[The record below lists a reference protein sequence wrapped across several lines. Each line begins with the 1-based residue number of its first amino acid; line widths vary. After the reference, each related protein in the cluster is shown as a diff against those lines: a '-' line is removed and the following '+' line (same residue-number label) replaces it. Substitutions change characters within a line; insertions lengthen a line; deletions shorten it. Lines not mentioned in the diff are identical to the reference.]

1 MRERC
6 LRAIDLRGHPSP
18 LYERTVEILPLAEV
32 ERGKCESVGIC
43 GAEVGSIRDIH
54 RIPKGMLRVVR
65 GGERGKNRAA
75 LEENIHM
82 LACPY
87 PFDYVMAGLAAKK
100 NIGLEIN
107 VREIINA
114 SGVGRMRLLQNLH
127 VTVSLALK
135 YRAPLVITSGSR
147 MGKEVK
153 HPRVLV
159 AFGRILG
166 LDYPLSKSCIYHI
179 PKKILEGVT

>member
-1 MRERC
+1 MREMY

-18 LYERTVEILPLAEV
+18 LYERTVEIFSLAEA
-32 ERGKCESVGIC
+32 EKGKRESADIC
-43 GAEVGSIRDIH
+43 GAEVGSIRDIQ
-54 RIPKGMLRVVR
+54 RIPKGMLKVVR

-87 PFDYVMAGLAAKK
+87 PLDYVMAGLAAKK
-100 NIGLEIN
+100 NIALEIN

-114 SGVGRMRLLQNLH
+114 AGVGRMRLLQNLH
-127 VTVSLALK
+127 DTVTLALK
-135 YRAPLVITSGSR
+135 YKAPLVITSGTR
-147 MGKEVK
+147 NVQEVK

-159 AFGRILG
+159 AFGRVLG

>member
-1 MRERC
+1 MRERY

-18 LYERTVEILPLAEV
+18 LYERTVEILPLEEAMRRETESSGMCGVEV
-32 ERGKCESVGIC
+32 ETIGD
-43 GAEVGSIRDIH
+43 IR
-54 RIPKGMLRVVR
+54 RIPKGMMRVVR

-75 LEENIHM
+75 LEGNIHM

-87 PFDYVMAGLAAKK
+87 PLDYVMAGLAAKK
-100 NIGLEIN
+100 NIALEIN
-107 VREIINA
+107 VREIISA
-114 SGVGRMRLLQNLH
+114 SNVGRMRLLQNLH
-127 VTVSLALK
+127 DTVSLALK
-135 YRAPLVITSGSR
+135 YRAPLVITSGAR
-147 MGKEVK
+147 KEREVK

-166 LDYPLSKSCIYHI
+166 LTYPLSKSCIYHI